1 LFKPVKE
8 FVHTSTIKLGRP
20 QNSFLIFEKLNL
32 GMLFKHPELLW
43 AFFLLLIPIF
53 IHLFQLRRFKKT
65 PFTNVKILK
74 KVVAESRKSN
84 SLKKWL
90 LLCTRLLILSALIIA
105 FAQPFIPGKSA
116 LKSKETVIYLD
127 NSLSM
132 QAKMGTSTLLENM
145 VQDILKSVPEENT
158 FSLFTNDK
166 IYRQVRIGDIKNNLL
181 SLPYSNNQLL
191 LEEIFLK
198 AKTLFTDSEATHN
211 DLVLISDFQKT
222 IYSPTKDSLPNINRH
237 LVQSLPNELVNVS
250 IDTVFIS
257 TVSSEN
263 VDLKTVLSTN
273 SNIDNIPVSLYNGEK
288 LIAKTSASFNENKK
302 GEVIFTI
309 PASEVIDGKI
319 LISDSGLNYDN
330 QLYFNINKQE
340 KVKVLSIGDVSDNYL
355 GRIFTEDVFLFS
367 SFNVNSLNYSLLESQ
382 NLIILNELNTIP
394 MALQNALTAYKN
406 GGGTLGVIP
415 GVQVDLDNYNTFL
428 SGFCNS
434 SLLSSVMEER
444 KISEIAFSH
453 PLFKNVFEKEVT
465 NFQYPSIKSFYTI
478 KSNMPKILS
487 YQNGDPFL
495 VGEEGTYLFT
505 ASISLENSNM
515 INSPLIVPT
524 FYNMGMGSL
533 RIPRIYEVIGSKITV
548 DIPINLTKDRILK
561 VSSENDE
568 FIPFQQSFSNKTTL
582 TFEDYPVTAG
592 IFQIKEQEK
601 SVRNISFNFPRAES
615 QLYYMD
621 INELKGYS
629 INDNVATLFQS
640 IEKDNSINELWK
652 WFVIL
657 ALAFIFAEVLILKFL
672 K

>member
-1 LFKPVKE
+1 
-8 FVHTSTIKLGRP
+8 
-20 QNSFLIFEKLNL
+20 
-32 GMLFKHPELLW
+32 MLFKHPELLW

-198 AKTLFTDSEATHN
+198 AKTLFTDSETTHN

-250 IDTVFIS
+250 IDSVFIS

-263 VDLKTVLSTN
+263 VDLKTILSTN

-394 MALQNALTAYKN
+394 MALQNALRAYKN
-406 GGGTLGVIP
+406 GGGTLVVIP

-428 SGFCNS
+428 SGFSNS
-434 SLLSSVMEER
+434 LLLSSVMEER

-465 NFQYPSIKSFYTI
+465 NFQYPSIKSFYSI

-487 YQNGDPFL
+487 YQSGDPFL

-629 INDNVATLFQS
+629 INDNVTTLFQS

>member
-1 LFKPVKE
+1 
-8 FVHTSTIKLGRP
+8 
-20 QNSFLIFEKLNL
+20 
-32 GMLFKHPELLW
+32 MLFKHLELLW

-90 LLCTRLLILSALIIA
+90 LLCTRLIILSALIIA

-116 LKSKETVIYLD
+116 LKSNETVIYLD

-181 SLPYSNNQLL
+181 SLPYSNNQLQ

-198 AKTLFTDSEATHN
+198 AKTLFTDSETTHN

-222 IYSPTKDSLPNINRH
+222 IHSPTKDSLPNINRH

-263 VDLKTVLSTN
+263 VDLKTILSTN
-273 SNIDNIPVSLYNGEK
+273 SDINNIPVSLYNGEK
-288 LIAKTSASFNENKK
+288 LIAKTSATFDENKK
-302 GEVIFTI
+302 GEVNFTI
-309 PASEVIDGKI
+309 PANEVIDGKI
-319 LISDSGLNYDN
+319 LISDSGLSYDN

-340 KVKVLSIGDVSDNYL
+340 KVKVLSIGDISENYL

-367 SFNVNSLNYSLLESQ
+367 NFNVNSLNYSLLESQ

-394 MALQNALTAYKN
+394 MALQNALKAYKN
-406 GGGTLGVIP
+406 GGGTLVVIP
-415 GVQVDLDNYNTFL
+415 SVQVDLDNYNTFL
-428 SGFCNS
+428 SGFSNS

-444 KISEIAFSH
+444 KITEIAFSH

-465 NFQYPSIKSFYTI
+465 NFQYPTIKSFYTI

-487 YQNGDPFL
+487 YQSGYPFL

-533 RIPRIYEVIGSKITV
+533 RIPSIYEVIGSKITV

-561 VSSENDE
+561 VSNENDE

-582 TFEDYPVTAG
+582 TFNDYPVTAG

-615 QLYYMD
+615 QLYYVDMS
-621 INELKGYS
+621 ELKGYS
-629 INDNVATLFQS
+629 INENVTTLFQS